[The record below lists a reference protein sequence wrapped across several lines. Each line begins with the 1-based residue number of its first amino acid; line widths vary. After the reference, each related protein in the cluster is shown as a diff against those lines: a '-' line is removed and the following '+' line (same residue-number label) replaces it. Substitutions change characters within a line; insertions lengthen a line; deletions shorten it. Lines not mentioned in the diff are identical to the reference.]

1 MLRVSVLLCCI
12 ALLSACASR
21 PTSSDP
27 IEALKRA
34 QLESKIRAEAQD
46 YARFTIARYAE
57 LTGDPIT
64 AAENYAKLVDRAR
77 DDVAIAER
85 AIFASLLIND
95 FQTAASK
102 AGRLPD
108 DKLAEADLA
117 RITLAVEAISKGRNK
132 NAIGHLNG
140 PWNSPFHSVMAR
152 SLLAWVAFE
161 ADPEA
166 AISLQAG
173 AGDNDPILSSVARTL
188 AAVMLANSNHPEK
201 ALEQLET
208 LWDEQIRF
216 AIGVDA
222 LARLLATEGETEK
235 ALARLK
241 VFRDT
246 IGRNP
251 ALTDLTARL
260 EADQI
265 PVPPTYTTRA
275 GAALAVYTAT
285 AALAD
290 QSETDLPAVYF
301 TLALALDPDLHA
313 ARTLSARA
321 LDNAQRFEEAEALL
335 AAIPE
340 SSIYH
345 TNAQGQLA
353 WIKRRQGQNV
363 EALRLANATLERTND
378 RNIRIQLA
386 DLYQSLDRHGEAAFV
401 LTQVIEADKLEGRY
415 DWRLFFARGA
425 ARERMGEWP
434 RAENDLQTARGL
446 NPGNATILNYL
457 GYGWISRGMNLDEGL
472 ELIEQALRLNP
483 RSGAI
488 TDSLGW
494 AHYQLGNY
502 DRAVFYLER
511 ATELSPQ
518 DPEIL
523 DHLGDAYWQVGRYTE
538 AGYQW
543 QRALLYLETGTS
555 EHTAT
560 QNKLSTGLNAVE
572 SSATGQDLR

>member
-1 MLRVSVLLCCI
+1 MLRAFALICCAAI
-12 ALLSACASR
+12 LSACASR
-21 PTSSDP
+21 PSGTGA

-64 AAENYAKLVDRAR
+64 AAENYAKLVERAR

-85 AIFASLLIND
+85 AIFASLLISD
-95 FQTAASK
+95 FQTAADK
-102 AGRLPD
+102 AGRLPE

-117 RITLAVEAISKGRNK
+117 RITLAVDAIAKGRHK
-132 NAIGHLNG
+132 RATTHLNG

-152 SLLAWVAFE
+152 SLLAWLAFE
-161 ADPEA
+161 TDPKA
-166 AISLQAG
+166 AISLQAR

-188 AAVMLANSNHPEK
+188 AAIMQANHYDQDQALA
-201 ALEQLET
+201 QLET
-208 LWDEQIRF
+208 LWDEQVRF

-222 LARLLATEGETEK
+222 LAKLLAHQGETEK

-251 ALTDLTARL
+251 MLTDLTERL
-260 EADQI
+260 EAGET
-265 PVPPTYTTRA
+265 PSLPTYSTRA
-275 GAALAVYTAT
+275 GAAIAVYTAT

-290 QSETDLPAVYF
+290 QSGTDLPAVYF
-301 TLALALDPDLHA
+301 TLTLALDPELHA

-321 LDNAQRFEEAEALL
+321 LDNAQRFDEAEALL
-335 AAIPE
+335 QAIPE
-340 SSIYH
+340 DSVYH

-353 WIKRRQGQNV
+353 WIKRRQGQND
-363 EALRLANATLERTND
+363 EALRLANSTLERTND
-378 RNIRIQLA
+378 RNIRVQLA

-401 LTQVIEADKLEGRY
+401 LTQVIDADKLEGRY

-446 NPGNATILNYL
+446 NPSNATILNYL

-543 QRALLYLETGTS
+543 QRALLYLEADTS
-555 EHTAT
+555 EQAEV
-560 QNKLSTGLNAVE
+560 QEKLSKGLKGIAPA
-572 SSATGQDLR
+572 SSGSNL

>member
-1 MLRVSVLLCCI
+1 MLRASILLSCI

-21 PTSSDP
+21 PTSTDP

-34 QLESKIRAEAQD
+34 QLESKIRADAQN

-95 FQTAASK
+95 FKTAADK
-102 AGRLPD
+102 ANRLPE
-108 DKLAEADLA
+108 DKLSEADLA
-117 RITLAVEAISKGRNK
+117 RITLAVDAISKGHRK
-132 NAIGHLNG
+132 QAIGHLNG

-152 SLLAWVAFE
+152 SLLAWLAFE
-161 ADPEA
+161 ADPDA
-166 AISLQAG
+166 AISLQAR

-188 AAVMLANSNHPEK
+188 AAIMQANSDDPDQ

-208 LWDEQIRF
+208 LWDDQIRF
-216 AIGVDA
+216 AIGVEA
-222 LARLLATEGETEK
+222 LSKLLAVQGDTGK

-251 ALTDLTARL
+251 TLTDLTERL
-260 EADQI
+260 EAGET
-265 PVPPTYTTRA
+265 PSLPTYTTRT
-275 GAALAVYTAT
+275 GAAIAVYTAT

-301 TLALALDPDLHA
+301 TLALTLDPDLHA

-321 LDNAQRFEEAEALL
+321 LDRVQRFEEAEAILQ
-335 AAIPE
+335 AIPE

-353 WIKRRQGQNV
+353 WIKRRQGQND
-363 EALRLANATLERTND
+363 EALRLASITLERTND
-378 RNIRIQLA
+378 RNIRVQLA
-386 DLYQSLDRHGEAAFV
+386 DLYQSLNRYGEAAFV
-401 LTQVIEADKLEGRY
+401 LTQVIDADKLEGRY

-511 ATELSPQ
+511 ATELAPQ

-523 DHLGDAYWQVGRYTE
+523 GHLGDAYWQVGRYTE

-543 QRALLYLETGTS
+543 QRALLYLETDTS
-555 EHTAT
+555 EYADI
-560 QNKLSTGLNAVE
+560 QAKLSNGLKGIDP
-572 SSATGQDLR
+572 SSSGPNL